1 MQLQQDIE
9 RDIKAVKSLI
19 AKLKRRL
26 TLLTVEEENEYKDE
40 KVTDIPTAEQDD
52 DEDELVR
59 EVKRAYKVHK
69 AELTRLEARKK
80 EVETSFDAVLATGL
94 PDQARRGRALRAGA
108 PPAWRSRPR
117 PRVDL
122 RHVAD
127 QGGWHAR

>member
-80 EVETSFDAVLATGL
+80 EVETSFNLVESRRTYKQLMHDAGE
-94 PDQARRGRALRAGA
+94 
-108 PPAWRSRPR
+108 AWEEVVSPEEITLM
-117 PRVDL
+117 VDT
-122 RHVAD
+122 
-127 QGGWHAR
+127 